1 MRFDLIVLGGGPG
14 GYLAA
19 ERAGHAGMRVL
30 LIEKRALGGVCL
42 NEGCIP
48 SKALLHSAKIYDYAR
63 GEGEKYGVTATGA
76 VLDQAKVIARK
87 NRVVKTLVSGVA
99 AQLKK
104 HGVTVEQGLGVIAGK
119 SAEGFHV
126 RVNGTDYTGA
136 KLLIATGS
144 EPVLPPIPGLD
155 EGLASGFAL
164 TNREILDLTEI
175 PERLVVIGGGVIG
188 LEMASYFN
196 SAGSDVTVIEMLG
209 HIAGQT
215 DREIAGILQRNYEK
229 KSVKFLLES
238 RVTGISQGEITYEQG
253 GQTKSVPAGKTLI
266 SIGRRPVTENFG
278 LEQLAPEMDGAA
290 IKTDCNSRTN
300 IAGLYAC
307 GDVNGRSMLAH
318 TAYREAEVAVNHML
332 GKKDYMRYHAIP
344 GVIYT
349 NPEVA
354 SVGETEET
362 AKQKGL
368 EVQGVTVSMMYSGR
382 YVAENEGG
390 DGICKLVI
398 DQKHNRLLGVHMIGS
413 YASEIIYGAAL
424 MIETQLCVENLKELV
439 FPHPTVCE
447 VIREALFSMNN

>member
-1 MRFDLIVLGGGPG
+1 MHFDLIILGGGPG

-63 GEGEKYGVTATGA
+63 GEGEKYGVSTTGA
-76 VLDQAKVIARK
+76 TLDQAKVIARK
-87 NRVVKTLVSGVA
+87 NRVVKTLVSGIA

-104 HGVTVEQGLGVIAGK
+104 HGVTVEQGLGVITGK
-119 SAEGFHV
+119 SVQGFHV
-126 RVNGTDYTGA
+126 RVNSKECTGA
-136 KLLIATGS
+136 KLLVATGS
-144 EPVLPPIPGLD
+144 EPILPPIPGLR
-155 EGLASGFAL
+155 EAVASGFAL

-175 PERLVVIGGGVIG
+175 PEKLVVIGGGVVG

-196 SAGSDVTVIEMLG
+196 SAGSEVTVIEMLD

-229 KSVKFLLES
+229 KGVKFLLES
-238 RVTGISQGEITYEQG
+238 RVTGIASGEVQHEQG
-253 GQTKSVPAGKTLI
+253 AVQADKVLV
-266 SIGRRPVTENFG
+266 SIGRKPVTEGFG
-278 LEQLAPEMDGAA
+278 LELLGPEMDNGWG
-290 IKTDCNSRTN
+290 IKTDAQGRTN

-307 GDVNGRSMLAH
+307 GDVNGCSMLAH
-318 TAYREAEVAVNHML
+318 TAYREAEVAVNHMT
-332 GKKDYMRYHAIP
+332 GKKDAMRYNAIP

-362 AKQKGL
+362 AKEKGL
-368 EVQGVTVSMMYSGR
+368 DVQGVTVSMMYSGR

-398 DQKHNRLLGVHMIGS
+398 DKKNDRLLGVHMIGS

-424 MIETQLCVENLKELV
+424 MIETELRTDRLKELV

-447 VIREALFSMNN
+447 AIREALFMID